1 MDKIVFRES
10 VGGENKLM
18 NIHSDSEEIKRQIF
32 QNFQNIQTRLE
43 PVEEGERERC

>member
-1 MDKIVFRES
+1 
-10 VGGENKLM
+10 M

-43 PVEEGERERC
+43 PVEERERERGAKIIKIFLISHFDQF

>member
-1 MDKIVFRES
+1 
-10 VGGENKLM
+10 M

-43 PVEEGERERC
+43 PVEERERGAKVIKIFLISQFDQF